1 MGFESHR
8 KKSLALTACER
19 RCRDFREAGGCIHFI
34 PRRERLMRSGEQY
47 NCETLPTG
55 VSLNQRV
62 ILLVA
67 SKLLYPKKMQDR
79 STEHD

>member
-1 MGFESHR
+1 
-8 KKSLALTACER
+8 
-19 RCRDFREAGGCIHFI
+19 
-34 PRRERLMRSGEQY
+34 MRSGEQY